1 MLPRLPV
8 PMLQI
13 DPLCIGSSLAAY
25 CADRD
30 RGARRCEALS
40 RGKPIVA
47 TLAARIAQPT
57 HLFSVLL

>member
-1 MLPRLPV
+1 
-8 PMLQI
+8 MLQI